1 MLNANNEINIKKEE
15 RKHSWSTV
23 FAWLYLKTIGR
34 ILPKRWNRWAENILY
49 YDKTTANNEVQTD
62 AFKTVDES
70 VQVDLKPEVIEKES
84 QSVVISKDG
93 GVQTD
98 EVAFQDTVMQTECV
112 EKIDKN
118 IEADLKPEV
127 AEKGGEITSED
138 EGIYSEVSGGPTDED
153 CFDIEDEG
161 KLAWDN
167 YYKVYREDDEAL
179 QLDDMSQELELECSR
194 NALLQKINEDLESK
208 LAMSNEGLVK
218 AIETTAHLEGKLTT
232 ILEEDKQLKLQLAEY
247 KKDYT
252 ELKNVSDQ
260 IKKELSVE
268 LEEKKNE
275 VEENLVEMRKKD
287 EKISSLTRLNKAL
300 EQDKK
305 AMQDKV
311 DEQQQTISEFKSL
324 TDKNEAVE
332 RGNESLRMQIM
343 GLESKVSG
351 LEGKI
356 SNLGCEKGAL
366 QSNVNTLTAQ
376 LQSVQESK
384 QQLEEEKSN
393 IEQQKQAEL
402 EQTICKNAELES
414 KVSELRK
421 EKAQFE
427 EQLKAMEEERKAH
440 KENQHELESRLK
452 NLGSQLST
460 AINKEKNLKN
470 DVAELQKQA
479 QALEGNKEWELAGI
493 DSTLKETFLTIMEL
507 LAQQLLLNNQE
518 QSVKEK
524 KLEELTLFYSD
535 QVHQIAGLQA
545 ENLSLEVKN
554 GKWLSVIERSITEE
568 AEVKKMDEKV
578 RQNQHKLIDKIKK
591 LEEALKEKDAQY
603 KEQLNENQHA
613 LGKLEYKLES
623 LESQSTTAKMQQ
635 RKDSSHQANMKS
647 MAKSEADLFQKNKG
661 RLDKQLQK
669 TKKEPAEQPN
679 EKLTPNAFMSCT
691 SSTARLKNNLTTEKK
706 ASVVKKRINNLCN
719 EKFVQSYTNS
729 LPEDTLEKSIKTK
742 AKSLDSSNVQKL
754 AKNISNEFTL
764 PKNTNSTPNSF
775 LSRTNSNASISSL
788 NVRVGS

>member
-49 YDKTTANNEVQTD
+49 YDKATANNEVQTD

-70 VQVDLKPEVIEKES
+70 AQVDLKPEVAEKES
-84 QSVVISKDG
+84 QSEIMSKDG

-98 EVAFQDTVMQTECV
+98 EVAFQDTAMQTECV

-127 AEKGGEITSED
+127 AEKDGGITSED

-153 CFDIEDEG
+153 CFDIEDED

-167 YYKVYREDDEAL
+167 DYKVYREGDEAL

-208 LAMSNEGLVK
+208 LATSNEGLVK
-218 AIETTAHLEGKLTT
+218 AIETIAHLKGKLTT
-232 ILEEDKQLKLQLAEY
+232 ILEENKQLKLQLAEY

-260 IKKELSVE
+260 IEKELSVE
-268 LEEKKNE
+268 L
-275 VEENLVEMRKKD
+275 EENLVEMRKKD

-311 DEQQQTISEFKSL
+311 DEQQKTISDQEKRTKEQDALIKSL
-324 TDKNEAVE
+324 TDKNEAVK
-332 RGNESLRMQIM
+332 RDNESLRMQIM
-343 GLESKVSG
+343 GLESKISE
-351 LEGKI
+351 LKGKI
-356 SNLGCEKGAL
+356 SDLGREKGAL

-384 QQLEEEKSN
+384 QRLEEEKSN
-393 IEQQKQAEL
+393 IKQQKQAEL
-402 EQTICKNAELES
+402 GQTICKNAELES
-414 KVSELRK
+414 KISELRK

-427 EQLKAMEEERKAH
+427 EQFKAMEEKRKAH
-440 KENQHELESRLK
+440 KENQRELENRLK

-460 AINKEKNLKN
+460 AINKEKSLEN
-470 DVAELQKQA
+470 DVAELQKQV
-479 QALEGNKEWELAGI
+479 QTLRGNKEWELAGI
-493 DSTLKETFLTIMEL
+493 DGILKETFLTIIEL

-518 QSVKEK
+518 QSVKEQ
-524 KLEELTLFYSD
+524 KLEELTLSYND
-535 QVHQIAGLQA
+535 QTYQIADLQA
-545 ENLSLEVKN
+545 ENLSLRKED
-554 GKWLSVIERSITEE
+554 GELLYRSI
-568 AEVKKMDEKV
+568 
-578 RQNQHKLIDKIKK
+578 NQIKK
-591 LEEALKEKDAQY
+591 LEGALKEKDAQCKQL
-603 KEQLNENQHA
+603 KESLCA
-613 LGKLEYKLES
+613 LES
-623 LESQSTTAKMQQ
+623 LESQSTTTKKAQQQ
-635 RKDSSHQANMKS
+635 RDSSHQTNTKS
-647 MAKSEADLFQKNKG
+647 MAKSEVDLSQKNKG

-669 TKKEPAEQPN
+669 TKKEPVEQPN
-679 EKLTPNAFMSCT
+679 EKLTPNTFMSCT
-691 SSTARLKNNLTTEKK
+691 SSTARLKNNLTAEKK
-706 ASVVKKRINNLCN
+706 ASVVKKRTNNPYN

-729 LPEDTLEKSIKTK
+729 LPEDALEKSIKTK

-775 LSRTNSNASISSL
+775 LSHTSSTASINSL
-788 NVRVGS
+788 NVRVSS